1 MSLTIKAK
9 LYILGGL
16 VALAMVFTGLFQL
29 YSTHEVSSANHVLY
43 KVTEIERDMLMLRR
57 NEKDFLARK
66 DLKYAGQFDKNMGAL
81 QIKVDQLA
89 GQLGDLGL
97 DITQADMLHS
107 DLSEYQTHFL
117 HVLGIQKKIGLNP
130 KDGLYGALR
139 NAVHSAEESIK
150 ALEDDRL
157 LADMLMLR
165 RREKDFMLRNDLKYL
180 GKFDKDIGIFSQHLA
195 ASNIPITA
203 KQAIT
208 HHMDKYQ
215 ADFYALVQARKE
227 LGLTPKDGHMGEM
240 RGAIHKTEEQL
251 AKLVKEVNT
260 AIKARTQM
268 LTNIAIA
275 ISILIILLT
284 LGTIFLIQQ
293 SISRRAKTLADLIKQ
308 AETNRDLSVRINLQ
322 GQDELASMGR
332 SFNQM
337 MKTFEDVVS
346 QVTGAASKVI
356 STSDD
361 LSNTTEQTC
370 QSVTNQQSM
379 TEQVA
384 TAMTEMAA
392 TVQEVAKH
400 SAEAAEASQ
409 IADEEAAKGRSV
421 VNQTITGIQ
430 QLAQEVER
438 TASALSELE
447 KESENIGTV
456 LTVIQGIAEQT
467 NLLALNAAIEAARAG
482 DSGRGFAVVADEVR
496 SLAQRSHES
505 TQEIQAIID
514 RLQSGAQAA
523 VKAMDLGR
531 SQAQVRVEEAEAAGV
546 SLDAIANA
554 VTSISDMNIQIASAV
569 EEQSVVA
576 EEISATVVNIAG
588 ISSEAVDA
596 SHKTTETG
604 SDLAGLAMQLQQTVG
619 QFQLASGGAEL
630 DLSKAK
636 TAHRAWKTRLR
647 AFLDGKEALSIEQ
660 AVSHKHC
667 ILGEWYYSEGLQKY
681 GHINEMKEM
690 EEPHAELHHMIREII
705 SLKEQGNFRDAEAI
719 YTQVPALSEKIIYLL
734 DEVERKASQ

>member
-9 LYILGGL
+9 LYLLGGL
-16 VALAMVFTGLFQL
+16 VALAMVFMGLFQL
-29 YSTHEVSSANHVLY
+29 YSTHEVSNANQVLQ
-43 KVTEIERDMLMLRR
+43 KATEIERDLLMLRR
-57 NEKDFLARK
+57 NEKDFLTRK
-66 DLKYAGQFDKNMGAL
+66 DLKYAGQFDNHMSAL
-81 QIKVDQLA
+81 QTKVDQLTN
-89 GQLGDLGL
+89 QLGDLGL
-97 DITQADMLHS
+97 DMAQADMLS
-107 DLSEYQTHFL
+107 TDLSEYQTHFL
-117 HVLGIQKKIGLNP
+117 HVLRIQKKIGLNP
-130 KDGLYGALR
+130 KDSLYGALR
-139 NAVHSAEESIK
+139 KAVHSAEESIK
-150 ALEDDRL
+150 VLEDDRL

-195 ASNIPITA
+195 ASNIPASTR
-203 KQAIT
+203 QAIT
-208 HHMDKYQ
+208 QHMNQYKT
-215 ADFYALVQARKE
+215 DFHALVQASKE

-240 RGAIHKTEEQL
+240 RGTVHKTEAQL
-251 AKLVKEVNT
+251 TQLVEAVNT
-260 AIKARTQM
+260 AIEARTQM
-268 LTNIAIA
+268 LINISIA

-293 SISRRAKTLADLIKQ
+293 SISRRAKTLADFMEQ
-308 AETNRDLSVRINLQ
+308 AQTNKNLSLRANLQ
-322 GQDELASMGR
+322 GQDELTSMGN

-337 MKTFEDVVS
+337 MEVFEDVVR
-346 QVTGAASKVI
+346 QVTEAASKVI
-356 STSDD
+356 HTSDD
-361 LSNTTEQTC
+361 LSITTENTC
-370 QSVTNQQSM
+370 QSVTHQQSM

-400 SAEAAEASQ
+400 SAEAAKVSQ
-409 IADEEAAKGRSV
+409 VADEEAAKGRGV

-430 QLAQEVER
+430 QLAQEVEN

-447 KESENIGTV
+447 KESDNIGTV

-482 DSGRGFAVVADEVR
+482 ESGRGFAVVADEVR
-496 SLAQRSHES
+496 SLAQRSHEA
-505 TQEIQAIID
+505 TQEIQTIID
-514 RLQSGAQAA
+514 RLQSGAQVA
-523 VKAMDLGR
+523 VKAMNQGR

-546 SLDAIANA
+546 SLDAITNA
-554 VTSISDMNIQIASAV
+554 VTAISDMNIQIASAV

-588 ISSEAVDA
+588 ISNEAVDA

-619 QFQLASGGAEL
+619 QFQLASGGAAL

-636 TAHRAWKTRLR
+636 MAHRAWTTRLR

-660 AVSHKHC
+660 AVSHEHC

-681 GHINEMKEM
+681 GHIHEMKEM
-690 EEPHAELHHMIREII
+690 EKPHTELHHMIKEII
-705 SLKEQGNFRDAEAI
+705 NLKEQGNFQGAEAI
-719 YTQVPALSEKIIYLL
+719 YIQIPALSEEIIRLL
-734 DEVERKASQ
+734 DAVERKASQ